1 LLQSL
6 FGYFLKVKEVKMQE
20 QIGEKL
26 KEIETLQFITPKE
39 QLGYAE
45 EYITVKYG
53 KPLRN
58 NLLNYSLS
66 NSLEDI
72 KIAIFKRTGLEINI
86 ENAKWQINPHLSVS
100 VKDLMNKHQVSCSM
114 TNYFLDDVKIISINM
129 RAGDYWFYT
138 SYGEIDGKCYSWD
151 YLETLEIMKRVL
163 EEVEDRFQ
171 SEDEN
176 DD

>member
-1 LLQSL
+1 
-6 FGYFLKVKEVKMQE
+6 MQE
-20 QIGEKL
+20 QIEGKL
-26 KEIETLQFITPKE
+26 IEIETQQFITPKE

-53 KPLRN
+53 KPVKN

-72 KIAIFKRTGLEINI
+72 KIAIFKRTGLEIKI
-86 ENAKWQINPHLSVS
+86 EKAKWQLNSDLSTS
-100 VKDLMNKHQVSCSM
+100 VKHLMNKHQVIYSM
-114 TNYFLDDVKIISINM
+114 TTYYSDEVRVVCLNM
-129 RAGDYWFYT
+129 RAGDYWFFT

-151 YLETLEIMKRVL
+151 YYKTIEKVERILK
-163 EEVEDRFQ
+163 EVEDRFQ
-171 SEDEN
+171 S